1 MKKIALL
8 LILVSGII
16 LIDACKKVETDPKLD
31 MNKAVKSMITEPTEG
46 GNYILL
52 EENDTVEVSFTWTTA
67 SYFPEDLAIPFYLL
81 QMVEADSAYDGAK
94 ELISTTATIY
104 TTTVKS
110 LNKTLLGMGLEA
122 GESTEMKF
130 RVTSSLKSYDDGKT
144 IASTLLDSDV
154 VTASFTPYESFVP
167 PPEGPDSLWVPGDY
181 QGWNPGGAPN
191 VFSPDQDGKYSGYI
205 YFLPGGSFEF
215 KFTAAPDWDHTNF
228 GNGGDGILDPD
239 AGAGNLLIPGTG
251 NYWLTAD
258 TVALTWTNELRDFA
272 LVGTFNG
279 WGDQPDAPLT
289 WDEVHW
295 MWTVTMDFEAGAEIK
310 WRANSDWAVN
320 LGINDPDDGL
330 LKQDGGNIIVPAGGN
345 YTINL
350 YLYEPVPRYEII
362 AN

>member
-52 EENDTVEVSFTWTTA
+52 EDNDTVEINFTWTA
-67 SYFPEDLAIPFYLL
+67 SSYFPEDLAIPFYLL
-81 QMVEADSAYDGAK
+81 QMVEADSVYDGAK
-94 ELISTTATIY
+94 DLISTTATNY

-110 LNKTLLGMGLEA
+110 LNNTLLGMGLKA

-154 VTASFTPYESFVP
+154 VTASFTPYEAYIPP

-181 QGWNPGGAPN
+181 QGWAPDAAPN
-191 VFSPDQDGKYSGYI
+191 VFSAEHNGIYQGYV
-205 YFLPGGSFEF
+205 YYPTGGTFEF
-215 KFTAAPDWDHTNF
+215 KFTSAPDWEHTNF
-228 GNGGDGILDPD
+228 GTGGEGLLDPV
-239 AGAGNLLIPGTG
+239 GGNLTIPGTG

-258 TVALTWTNELRDFA
+258 TVGLTWTNELRDFA
-272 LVGTFNG
+272 LVGSFNG
-279 WGDQPDAPLT
+279 WGDQPDAPLI
-289 WDEVHW
+289 WDEANW
-295 MWTVTMDFEAGAEIK
+295 MWTITIDFPAATEFK

-330 LKQDGGNIIVPAGGN
+330 LKQEGGNIVVPAAGN

-350 YLYEPVPRYEII
+350 YLYEPVPRYELI